1 MSIWKVHVNGPF
13 SDNSNKITLDRR
25 TDKDRKTQIS
35 QTYRWKEK
43 CHAEYQFKKI

>member
-25 TDKDRKTQIS
+25 TDKARQAQIS
-35 QTYRWKEK
+35 QTYRWEER
-43 CHAEYQFKKI
+43 CHAEYQFKKL